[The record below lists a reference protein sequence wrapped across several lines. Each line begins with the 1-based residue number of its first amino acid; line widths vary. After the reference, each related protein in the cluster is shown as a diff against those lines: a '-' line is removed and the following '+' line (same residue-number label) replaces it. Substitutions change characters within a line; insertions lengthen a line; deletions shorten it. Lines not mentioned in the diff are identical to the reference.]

1 MRIEEFAFKNICS
14 YGNKLQEF
22 KFDDQPK
29 LVLVQGK
36 NGGGKSSISD
46 ALTISIYGKSA
57 VRKTKEIPNRINKN
71 AYTYIKFKSNTGDSI
86 AIERGL
92 EPNFSKLQING
103 VDHNLP
109 DKRRVDEFI
118 EDELTKIPFNVFSN
132 TISLSVNDFKSFV
145 KLSPQDKRKIID
157 KIFGLDI
164 LNEMSTLT
172 KDETRE
178 LSNRSK
184 SIQTTVDQNSAL
196 LQNSQAQLEGLKTDV
211 VKINQ
216 TRVDELSQQIAELE
230 ASQATSKEEFTSLKT
245 EIDTLSAELQQI
257 NEAKSKIVFTV
268 AEIDKKLAIYEK
280 NKCPHCLSDLT
291 DQVHLEIKTKLD
303 SKKEA
308 EQHRLPTVT
317 ASLAKLKT
325 RIDELQ
331 RTQNTAKSNYQTA
344 AAQLPSLKREKQQL
358 ENPTTT
364 DSAAIERMKTIITD
378 ITQKISELSSEKAEI
393 DSKLKLNQEMEVILG
408 DSGMK
413 RLLMNQIIPILNK
426 KILKIAKLLEFKFAF
441 EFDLEF
447 DPIITHLGVQ
457 ISPDSLS
464 TGEQKKMNLIVLLCI
479 LELIKLK
486 HHRVN
491 LLFLDEVFSSLDVE
505 SIYRIVDLLK
515 DFSKKY
521 NMTIFVISHDML
533 PEELFDMKIF
543 VENNDHFSDMKIV
556 N

>member
-14 YGNKLQEF
+14 YGNKLQQF
-22 KFDDQPK
+22 KFDDQAK

-86 AIERGL
+86 EIERGL

-178 LSNRSK
+178 LSAQSK
-184 SIQTTVDQNSAL
+184 GLQVTIDQNSAL
-196 LQNSQAQLEGLKTDV
+196 LQSSLTQLDGLKTDV

-216 TRVDELSQQIAELE
+216 TRVDELTQKIAELE
-230 ASQATSKEEFTSLKT
+230 SIQATSKDEFTSLKT
-245 EIDTLSAELQQI
+245 EIESLSGELQQI
-257 NEAKSKIVFTV
+257 NEAKSKVVFTV

-291 DQVHLEIKTKLD
+291 DTVHLEIKTKLD

-308 EQHRLPTVT
+308 EKQRLPAIT
-317 ASLAKLKT
+317 AKVSELTK
-325 RIDELQ
+325 RIGEIQ
-331 RTQNTAKSNYQTA
+331 QTQNTAKSSYQTA
-344 AAQLPSLKREKQQL
+344 TAQLPSLKKEKQQL
-358 ENPTTT
+358 ENPTST
-364 DSAAIERMKTIITD
+364 DSAAIERMKTVISNIK
-378 ITQKISELSSEKAEI
+378 QKVSELSSDKAQI
-393 DSKLKLNQEMEVILG
+393 DAKLKLNQEMDVILG

-426 KILKIAKLLEFKFAF
+426 KILKIAKILEFKFAF

-521 NMTIFVISHDML
+521 NMSIFVISHDML

>member
-543 VENNDHFSDMKIV
+543 VENKDHFSDMKIV

>member
-1 MRIEEFAFKNICS
+1 MRIEEFAFRNICS
-14 YGNKLQEF
+14 YGNKLQQF
-22 KFDDQPK
+22 KFDDLPK

-71 AYTYIKFKSNTGDSI
+71 AYTHIKFRTNTGDTVS
-86 AIERGL
+86 IERGL
-92 EPNFSKLQING
+92 EPNFSKLEING
-103 VDHNLP
+103 VQHNLP

-118 EDELTKIPFNVFSN
+118 EDELTQIPFNVFSN

-178 LSNRSK
+178 TLARSRALQT
-184 SIQTTVDQNSAL
+184 SIDQNTTL
-196 LQNSQAQLEGLKTDV
+196 LQNSTEQLTGLKTDV

-216 TRVDELSQQIAELE
+216 TRLDEVIEQIAKLE
-230 ASQATSKEEFTSLKT
+230 ALQATSKEEFLRLKG
-245 EIDTLSAELQQI
+245 DVQKVQAELTTVTEQ
-257 NEAKSKIVFTV
+257 KSKIRFTV
-268 AEIDKKLAIYEK
+268 DEINKKLAIYEK

-291 DQVHLEIKTKLD
+291 DTVHLEIKTKLEAKRQVEQD
-303 SKKEA
+303 KVPAIQTQINELAARIKEL
-308 EQHRLPTVT
+308 ET
-317 ASLAKLKT
+317 
-325 RIDELQ
+325 LQ
-331 RTQNTAKSNYQTA
+331 NDAKSNHQTA
-344 AAQLPSLKREKQQL
+344 TAQIPALTREKTQL
-358 ENPTTT
+358 SNPTTT
-364 DSAAIERMKTIITD
+364 DSAAIERMQTIIDNIGTKLKD
-378 ITQKISELSSEKAEI
+378 LSSEKSELDA
-393 DSKLKLNQEMEVILG
+393 KLKLNQELDVILG

-457 ISPDSLS
+457 VSPDSLS

-515 DFSKKY
+515 EFSKKY

-543 VENNDHFSDMKIV
+543 VENNDHFSDMKVV

>member
-22 KFDDQPK
+22 KFDDRPK

-71 AYTYIKFKSNTGDSI
+71 AYTYIKFKSNTGDSV

>member
-14 YGNKLQEF
+14 YGNKLQQF
-22 KFDDQPK
+22 TFDDLPK

-71 AYTYIKFKSNTGDSI
+71 AYTYIKFRTNTGDAI
-86 AIERGL
+86 EIERGL
-92 EPNFSKLQING
+92 EPNFSKLEING
-103 VDHNLP
+103 VQHNLP

-118 EDELTKIPFNVFSN
+118 EDELTQIPFNVFSN

-172 KDETRE
+172 KEETRE
-178 LSNRSK
+178 FTARSRAL
-184 SIQTTVDQNSAL
+184 QTTIDQNTAL
-196 LQNSQAQLEGLKTDV
+196 LQSSSDQLAGLKTDV

-216 TRVDELSQQIAELE
+216 ARLDELTSQIAELE
-230 ASQATSKEEFTSLKT
+230 TTQATTKEEFLRLKG
-245 EIDTLSAELQQI
+245 EIEKLKSDLTGI
-257 NEAKSKIVFTV
+257 NEQRSKARFTV
-268 AEIDKKLAIYEK
+268 DEINKKLAIYEK

-291 DQVHLEIKTKLD
+291 DTVHLEIKTKLE
-303 SKKEA
+303 SKKQI
-308 EQHRLPTVT
+308 EQEKLPNIQAQITELT
-317 ASLAKLKT
+317 AQITALESS
-325 RIDELQ
+325 
-331 RTQNTAKSNYQTA
+331 QNTAKATYQTA
-344 AAQLPSLKREKQQL
+344 TAQLPTLTREKTQL
-358 ENPTTT
+358 TNPNTT
-364 DSAAIERMKTIITD
+364 DSAAIERMKTIIAD
-378 ITQKISELSSEKAEI
+378 INTKLSDISSEKAEI
-393 DSKLKLNQEMEVILG
+393 DAKLKLNQEMEVILG
-408 DSGMK
+408 DTGMK

-457 ISPDSLS
+457 VSPDSLS

-515 DFSKKY
+515 EFSKKY

>member
-1 MRIEEFAFKNICS
+1 MKIEEFAFKNICS
-14 YGNKLQEF
+14 YGNKLQQF
-22 KFDDQPK
+22 KFDDRAK

-57 VRKTKEIPNRINKN
+57 VRKIKEIPNRINKN
-71 AYTYIKFKSNTGDSI
+71 AYTYIKFKSNTGESI
-86 AIERGL
+86 EIERGL

-118 EDELTKIPFNVFSN
+118 EDDLTKIPFNVFSN

-178 LSNRSK
+178 LSAQSK
-184 SIQTTVDQNSAL
+184 GLQVTIDQNSAL
-196 LQNSQAQLEGLKTDV
+196 LQSSLTQLDGLKTDV

-216 TRVDELSQQIAELE
+216 TRVDELTQKISELE
-230 ASQATSKEEFTSLKT
+230 SLQTTSKDEFTSLKT
-245 EIDTLSAELQQI
+245 EIESLSSELQQI
-257 NEAKSKIVFTV
+257 NEAKSKIAFTV
-268 AEIDKKLAIYEK
+268 ADIDKKLAIYEK

-291 DQVHLEIKTKLD
+291 DTVHLEIKTKLD

-308 EQHRLPTVT
+308 EKQRLPAITEKVSELT
-317 ASLAKLKT
+317 K
-325 RIDELQ
+325 RIGEIQ
-331 RTQNTAKSNYQTA
+331 QTQNTAKSNYQTA
-344 AAQLPSLKREKQQL
+344 TAQLPALKKEKQQL
-358 ENPTTT
+358 DNPTLT
-364 DSAAIERMKTIITD
+364 DSAAIERMKTVISNIK
-378 ITQKISELSSEKAEI
+378 QKVSELSSDKAQI
-393 DSKLKLNQEMEVILG
+393 DTKLKLNQEMDIILG

-426 KILKIAKLLEFKFAF
+426 KILKIAKILEFKFAF

-505 SIYRIVDLLK
+505 SIYKIVDLLK

-521 NMTIFVISHDML
+521 NMSIFVISHDML